1 MNFDDAKMFFRTNN
15 GAEEFK
21 GIESLDD
28 LSASDKAV
36 FENAGVTAD
45 ESKALF
51 DTLREYTLTIP
62 RGSALQNGAAI
73 KTILNSTS
81 TKMTIYAVKFVQIR
95 THKKKRINKKW
106 AKQYG
111 YKSLYV
117 PHEKKNIREI
127 ARDGVF
133 AKYEAE
139 F

>member
-1 MNFDDAKMFFRTNN
+1 MNFDNAKMFIQTNN

-36 FENAGVTAD
+36 FEKAGVTAD

-51 DTLREYTLTIP
+51 KTLREYTLTIP
-62 RGSALQNGAAI
+62 KMSALQNGDVI
-73 KTILNSTS
+73 KKILNSTS
-81 TKMTIYAVKFVQIR
+81 TKMTIYAVKFVQTR

-111 YKSLYV
+111 YKTLYV
-117 PHEKKNIREI
+117 PHEIKNIREI

-133 AKYEAE
+133 AKYEAQ